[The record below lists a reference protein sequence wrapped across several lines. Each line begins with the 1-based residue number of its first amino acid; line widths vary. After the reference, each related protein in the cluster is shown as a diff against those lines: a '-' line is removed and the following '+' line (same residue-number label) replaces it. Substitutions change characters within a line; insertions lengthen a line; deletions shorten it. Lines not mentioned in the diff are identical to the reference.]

1 MLAWGSVQR
10 PFSMSIAVSCTLIGI
25 RQCLY
30 SAGLPSC
37 SACSRSYGPMARLR
51 RGALGQT
58 LRVRSAEP
66 ATSDAMFKIIAVVVI
81 GILVGI
87 GFFDIGQEAYTLA
100 ALLLGIG
107 ALVDSSQKRSATP
120 VTDDRNQVTVGTGRQ
135 RKTGL
140 TTP

>member
-1 MLAWGSVQR
+1 M
-10 PFSMSIAVSCTLIGI
+10 
-25 RQCLY
+25 
-30 SAGLPSC
+30 
-37 SACSRSYGPMARLR
+37 R
-51 RGALGQT
+51 REALGQT

-120 VTDDRNQVTVGTGRQ
+120 VTDDRNQVTVGTGR
-135 RKTGL
+135 
-140 TTP
+140 

>member
-1 MLAWGSVQR
+1 MGRRRVCEER
-10 PFSMSIAVSCTLIGI
+10 P
-25 RQCLY
+25 
-30 SAGLPSC
+30 SARR
-37 SACSRSYGPMARLR
+37 SACDPLNR
-51 RGALGQT
+51 
-58 LRVRSAEP
+58 
-66 ATSDAMFKIIAVVVI
+66 ATSDAMFNIIAVVVI
-81 GILVGI
+81 GVLVGI

-120 VTDDRNQVTVGTGRQ
+120 VTDDRNQVTVGTGRH